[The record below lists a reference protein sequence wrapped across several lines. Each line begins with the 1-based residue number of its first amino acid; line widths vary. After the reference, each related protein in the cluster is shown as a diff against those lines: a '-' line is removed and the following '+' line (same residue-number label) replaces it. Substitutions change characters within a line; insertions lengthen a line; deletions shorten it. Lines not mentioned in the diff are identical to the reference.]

1 MYQVSKIKSNK
12 KNTLFESDETSLQ
25 KKLRNSIEIEGIFKA
40 AKKVGGMKNL
50 KKIFEGIPDIM
61 DILNSLKGKLDLLGH
76 FKNDIIE
83 FPFEF
88 EVVGIAKNIHETNSW
103 PILNLIYNDSKLDE
117 SDKKLLKQFIYSSIA
132 DLNIG
137 KLDINPKIR
146 DMYKDGYYVSIDFVN
161 GKNWESLD
169 HDIRYNYNDIKNLHR
184 EYYNKINMN
193 ESKILQENEDSK
205 LPSSFRRRLDLHKFE
220 KIMKKGI
227 VYVYYDSNSLEEFKN
242 KLIQATLEN
251 YIFNKYE
258 KELEEFPQSEIDAA
272 TAHLLQVFDPL
283 LTMYYRNTKNERTPT
298 PSKRNRIS
306 ENSEDLVYKF
316 LEKMWNSERSK
327 GQVAKLDYP
336 LLKRL
341 GFGKKMNKII
351 EFYHDYMGGI
361 EESKKQFIRYITNKT
376 FTNQDLQ
383 NVGVDV
389 GGYNIV
395 FKLPNAVF
403 ERTTMLGSGNQELY
417 VSIELI
423 KGTVTLITTGE
434 EYDLMDHDSMSDELW
449 WELDMEIKD
458 MIMVFLIEN
467 LNFFGL
473 GFFVDQDELEINL
486 EWY

>member
-1 MYQVSKIKSNK
+1 MCQVSMIRSNK
-12 KNTLFESDETSLQ
+12 KNILFESDETSLQ
-25 KKLRNSIEIEGIFKA
+25 KKLRNSIEIEGIFKT
-40 AKKVGGMKNL
+40 AKMVGGMKNL

-88 EVVGIAKNIHETNSW
+88 EVVGIAKNIHVTNSW
-103 PILNLIYNDSKLDE
+103 PIINLIYDDSKLDE
-117 SDKKLLKQFIYSSIA
+117 SNKKLMDQFIYFSIA

-137 KLDINPKIR
+137 KLDIKPEVR

-169 HDIRYNYNDIKNLHR
+169 HNIRFNYNDIKNLHR

-193 ESKILQENEDSK
+193 ESKILQEIEDSE

-220 KIMKKGI
+220 KNLKKGI
-227 VYVYYDSNSLEEFKN
+227 LYVYYQSNSLEEFKN
-242 KLIQATLEN
+242 KLVQATLEN
-251 YIFNKYE
+251 YMFHKYQ
-258 KELEEFPQSEIDAA
+258 KELFEFPETEINK
-272 TAHLLQVFDPL
+272 TINYLIKVFDPL
-283 LTMYYRNTKNERTPT
+283 LTNYYRSTKNERTPT

-306 ENSEDLVYKF
+306 ENSDDLVFKF

-383 NVGVDV
+383 NAGINV

-403 ERTTMLGSGNQELY
+403 ERTGMLGSGNQELY

-458 MIMVFLIEN
+458 MVTIFLIEN

>member
-1 MYQVSKIKSNK
+1 MSKVSKMRSNK
-12 KNTLFESDETSLQ
+12 KNTLFESNETSLQ
-25 KKLRNSIEIEGIFKA
+25 KKLRKSIEIEGIFKT
-40 AKKVGGMKNL
+40 AKMVGGMKNL

-61 DILNSLKGKLDLLGH
+61 EILNSLKGKLNFIAY

-88 EVVGIAKNIHETNSW
+88 EVVGIAKNISRTNSW
-103 PILNLIYNDSKLDE
+103 PILNLIYDDSKLNE
-117 SDKKLLKQFIYSSIA
+117 NDKKLLEQFIYHSIA
-132 DLNIG
+132 DLNVG
-137 KLDINPKIR
+137 DFEINSEIR
-146 DMYKDGYYVSIDFVN
+146 NMYKDGSYISIDFVN

-169 HDIRYNYNDIKNLHR
+169 HNIIFYNDDIKNLHR
-184 EYYNKINMN
+184 EYYTKININ

-242 KLIQATLEN
+242 KLILATLEN
-251 YIFNKYE
+251 YIFYKYE
-258 KELEEFPQSEIDAA
+258 KELEEFPQNEIDAA

-306 ENSEDLVYKF
+306 ENSEDLVFKF
-316 LEKMWNSERSK
+316 LEKMWNSERSNGK
-327 GQVAKLDYP
+327 VAKLDYP

-361 EESKKQFIRYITNKT
+361 EESKKQFIRFITNKT

-383 NVGVDV
+383 NVGIYV
-389 GGYNIV
+389 GGYNLV
-395 FKLPNAVF
+395 FKLPDAVF
-403 ERTTMLGSGNQELY
+403 FMLESGNLELN

-423 KGTVTLITTGE
+423 NGTVTLITTGE
-434 EYDLMDHDSMSDELW
+434 EYDLMDYYSISDELW
-449 WELDMEIKD
+449 WELDMEIKE
-458 MIMVFLIEN
+458 MVIVFLLKN
-467 LNFFGL
+467 LDFFGL

-486 EWY
+486 QWY

>member
-1 MYQVSKIKSNK
+1 MRELIKHILRESSALSNIINVIK
-12 KNTLFESDETSLQ
+12 D
-25 KKLRNSIEIEGIFKA
+25 EGIFVA
-40 AKKVGGMKNL
+40 AEMVGGINNL
-50 KKIFEGIPDIM
+50 KRMLKPFPDFTDMI
-61 DILNSLKGKLDLLGH
+61 DSLKGKLDLLGH

-137 KLDINPKIR
+137 KLDIDPKIR

-283 LTMYYRNTKNERTPT
+283 LTMY
-298 PSKRNRIS
+298 
-306 ENSEDLVYKF
+306 
-316 LEKMWNSERSK
+316 
-327 GQVAKLDYP
+327 
-336 LLKRL
+336 
-341 GFGKKMNKII
+341 
-351 EFYHDYMGGI
+351 
-361 EESKKQFIRYITNKT
+361 
-376 FTNQDLQ
+376 
-383 NVGVDV
+383 
-389 GGYNIV
+389 
-395 FKLPNAVF
+395 
-403 ERTTMLGSGNQELY
+403 
-417 VSIELI
+417 
-423 KGTVTLITTGE
+423 
-434 EYDLMDHDSMSDELW
+434 
-449 WELDMEIKD
+449 
-458 MIMVFLIEN
+458 
-467 LNFFGL
+467 
-473 GFFVDQDELEINL
+473 
-486 EWY
+486 